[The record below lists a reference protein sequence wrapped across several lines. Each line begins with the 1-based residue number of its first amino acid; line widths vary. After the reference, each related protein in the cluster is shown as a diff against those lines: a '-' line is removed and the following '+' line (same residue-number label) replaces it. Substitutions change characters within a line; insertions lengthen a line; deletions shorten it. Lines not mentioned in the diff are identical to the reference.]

1 MGILYFFL
9 EFILDS
15 FWNSSWNS
23 FWNSFSN
30 FLEILLR
37 ILLDSNLL
45 NDRRQNWSLE
55 TWGLRSL
62 TLKNH
67 IFPPFFRDNGI
78 TMQISIYQIY
88 CEIFLFLTVLIFI
101 VVEKTTF
108 WARIFGFIGSTM
120 VYVIQP
126 IFYLFGDI
134 NFRNRVSNQGIWKA
148 MKKELFENNH

>member
-1 MGILYFFL
+1 
-9 EFILDS
+9 
-15 FWNSSWNS
+15 
-23 FWNSFSN
+23 
-30 FLEILLR
+30 
-37 ILLDSNLL
+37 
-45 NDRRQNWSLE
+45 
-55 TWGLRSL
+55 
-62 TLKNH
+62 
-67 IFPPFFRDNGI
+67 
-78 TMQISIYQIY
+78 MQISIYQIY

-134 NFRNRVSNQGIWKA
+134 SFRNRVSNQGIWKA